1 MEVKGLQ
8 GGGATGT
15 PVAAKLHVAFL
26 QGARLDVELEVF
38 WVLDTA
44 KVFLLLLPYL
54 LDPFVVQQR
63 NAQSVLPTRAVKQRL
78 ISDPISLLVSSTP
91 VVLLL
96 QCSANSLRVM

>member
-38 WVLDTA
+38 WVSQGVSA
-44 KVFLLLLPYL
+44 APSIS
-54 LDPFVVQQR
+54 
-63 NAQSVLPTRAVKQRL
+63 AGSVRGPAEERPECPSHSRCQT
-78 ISDPISLLVSSTP
+78 D
-91 VVLLL
+91 
-96 QCSANSLRVM
+96 

>member
-63 NAQSVLPTRAVKQRL
+63 NAQSVLPTRAVKQT
-78 ISDPISLLVSSTP
+78 D
-91 VVLLL
+91 
-96 QCSANSLRVM
+96 Q